1 MFGASN
7 DLPLCRSHRRTGLPL
22 LALVSV
28 TCLFVAS
35 VAVAAEDSETVQRLH
50 LIWTNDVHG
59 HIAPEGARFMNPN
72 FPPPLGGAASAARY
86 VKTVRAAAAAAG
98 ESVMMVDVGDFFQGT
113 PIGNKSFGE
122 AVVDYFN
129 NMSYDLVVPGNHEF
143 DLGRDVVKKLA
154 GLAQMPFLAANLVE
168 KATGEVVEWCLPTL
182 MLDKGG
188 IKIGVVGII
197 TPGTEHMSFPDNIA
211 GLEFLPMPETI
222 ARYRDELQ
230 AAGADLICLAIH
242 EGLPFDPDEGWAN
255 IASTREEAGEQSGGT
270 YGMAQG
276 EEYINLMELVNQVPG
291 IDFAIGGH
299 THRGYPKPWI
309 DPINHTL
316 CFETYGNGSSIGHA
330 ILKFETGTRSLIG
343 YEAPHD
349 RGVIITL
356 HEDELWPDAEMA
368 EILRPWIEK
377 TDVEMNKVVGQ
388 CATNLGRGDAG
399 SNLVGNLVT
408 DAMRSFFDA
417 DFAVQNL
424 GGLRADIS
432 GGDITARDVFSVL
445 PFGNQLL
452 VVKMNGAML
461 RRIVERKVSGSS
473 GGVCISGA
481 DMTFDTSRPDWDRVV
496 KFELNGQPLDLERT
510 YRVVLT
516 NYLMEGNSGLDFLTT
531 IPETDIELTQITTA
545 EAVEHYLREN
555 SPVRPRIDQRWLKD
569 RGAEQAPYLAK
580 PYLPEVQ
587 Q

>member
-1 MFGASN
+1 MFGARN
-7 DLPLCRSHRRTGLPL
+7 DRPLRRSQRHAGLPL
-22 LALVSV
+22 LALTVL
-28 TCLFVAS
+28 TCLFSAG
-35 VAVAAEDSETVQRLH
+35 AAAATEPVETVQRLH
-50 LIWTNDVHG
+50 LIWTNDIHG
-59 HIAPEGARFMNPN
+59 HIASEGARFMNPN

-98 ESVMMVDVGDFFQGT
+98 ELVMMVDVGDFYQGT

-129 NMSYDLVVPGNHEF
+129 YMSYDLVVPGNHEF
-143 DLGRDVVKKLA
+143 DLGRDVVAKLA
-154 GLAQMPFLAANLVE
+154 QQAQMPFLAANLVE
-168 KATGEVVEWCLPTL
+168 ESTGEVVEWCLPTL

-211 GLEFLPMPETI
+211 GLQFLPMPETI
-222 ARYRDELQ
+222 ARYRDELR

-242 EGLPFDPDEGWAN
+242 EGLPFDPVEGWAN
-255 IASTREEAGEQSGGT
+255 IATTREEAGEQAGGT
-270 YGMAQG
+270 YGLAQG
-276 EEYINLMELVNQVPG
+276 EEYINLMELVNLVPG

-299 THRGYPKPWI
+299 THRGYTKPWI
-309 DPINHTL
+309 DPLNHTL
-316 CFETYGNGSSIGHA
+316 CFETFGNGSSLGHA
-330 ILKFETGTRSLIG
+330 ILKFDTGTRSLIG

-368 EILRPWIEK
+368 EQLRPWLEK
-377 TDVEMNKVVGQ
+377 TDAEMNQVVGQ
-388 CATNLGRGDAG
+388 SAVNLGRGDAG

-408 DAMRSFFDA
+408 DAMRSYFDA
-417 DFAVQNL
+417 DFAVQNN

-432 GGDITARDVFSVL
+432 SGDITARDVFSVL

-473 GGVCISGA
+473 GGICISGA
-481 DMTFDTSRPDWDRVV
+481 EMSFDTSRQDYDRVV
-496 KFELNGQPLDLERT
+496 KFEVGGQPLDLERT

-516 NYLMEGNSGLDFLTT
+516 NYLMEGNSGLDFLTAV
-531 IPETDIELTQITTA
+531 PETDIELTQITTA

-555 SPVRPRIDQRWLKD
+555 SPVRPRIDQRWLDD
-569 RGAEQAPYLAK
+569 RGAHQAPYLAA
-580 PYLPEVQ
+580 PYLPDLQ